1 MYNGNA
7 ASDEFRSQTLDDVTQ
22 VLAETGGSIRAM
34 LHSLAFGVLTPLV
47 PADEHAGITRKQLE
61 MTMDVMANSLV
72 YWVRDLVSR
81 NLLSQ
86 ARVFAMTSE
95 GSQAA
100 WAQYGAVAAA
110 KAALESHVRQLGRE
124 LAPRAVTVNAIMAGV
139 TRTPALEKIPDAG
152 ALIDKALAKNP
163 HDRLTKPEDVATALV
178 ALAQPG
184 TYWLN
189 SNVIRVDGGESSCA

>member
-1 MYNGNA
+1 M
-7 ASDEFRSQTLDDVTQ
+7 
-22 VLAETGGSIRAM
+22 
-34 LHSLAFGVLTPLV
+34 
-47 PADEHAGITRKQLE
+47 
-61 MTMDVMANSLV
+61 
-72 YWVRDLVSR
+72 
-81 NLLSQ
+81 
-86 ARVFAMTSE
+86 
-95 GSQAA
+95 
-100 WAQYGAVAAA
+100 
-110 KAALESHVRQLGRE
+110 
-124 LAPRAVTVNAIMAGV
+124 TVNAIMAGV